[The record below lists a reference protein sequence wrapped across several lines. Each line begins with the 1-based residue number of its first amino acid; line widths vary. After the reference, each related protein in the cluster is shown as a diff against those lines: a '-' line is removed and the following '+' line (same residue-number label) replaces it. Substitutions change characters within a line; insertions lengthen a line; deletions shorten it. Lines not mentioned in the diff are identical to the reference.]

1 MREVCVRGR
10 EEIKERR
17 KSSKHLVYLITIY
30 INHTIVCNPSP
41 KEVRKDLYRNINVC
55 VQHFSCVL
63 VLERER
69 RETGRDEREREGETM
84 LSGEC
89 ERDIYFMHY
98 TREAYCVYMGRVN
111 SCL

>member
-17 KSSKHLVYLITIY
+17 KSSKHLVYLITIC

-63 VLERER
+63 VLEREER
-69 RETGRDEREREGETM
+69 DRERGEREGRRDDVEWRM
-84 LSGEC
+84 R
-89 ERDIYFMHY
+89 ERYILYALY
-98 TREAYCVYMGRVN
+98 
-111 SCL
+111 